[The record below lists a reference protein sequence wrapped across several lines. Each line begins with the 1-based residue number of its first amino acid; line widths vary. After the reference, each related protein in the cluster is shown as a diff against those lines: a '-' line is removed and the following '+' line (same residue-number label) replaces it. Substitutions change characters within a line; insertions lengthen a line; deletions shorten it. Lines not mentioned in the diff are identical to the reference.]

1 MDGIKNWS
9 GQWSD
14 GQTANAHHV
23 EIELQE
29 DNLVFRRLD
38 QPGTVPQLW
47 PYDDIRSPNPT
58 HSHDSTVLLSCLT
71 DPKQRLFIDEP
82 HFAKH
87 ILARVPTITAGSHQ
101 WSLLKWPL
109 GIAVCVLLF
118 WGLTYLNIISPANS
132 LAQILPDTTRVTLG
146 KGVVNTIVRDK
157 KVCNTAQGTAAFDK
171 LLSRLYNATPQS
183 MNFDIKVVDFD
194 FVNAFAAPGDQIIVS
209 GELIRQAD
217 SADEVAGVIAHEM
230 GHSIERHPE
239 SGIIR
244 ALGLLTVMQIFTAGE
259 SSTFGEIAFYL
270 VQSGYSRAAEQEAD
284 DHAGVILNK
293 TSIDTRPLA
302 GFFKRLL
309 NKKSV
314 KKKDDKTNTE
324 GEGSPQPTATAPDR
338 SEGKDIFSWI
348 SSHPATIKRMEAFN
362 RSTKVTSPPILNDAE
377 WRALKLI
384 CGEKNKSKKPK
395 KPS

>member
-14 GQTANAHHV
+14 GQTATAHDV

-29 DNLVFRRLD
+29 DNLVFRRID
-38 QPGTVPQLW
+38 QPNTVPQLW
-47 PYDDIRSPNPT
+47 PYNDIRSPNPT
-58 HSHDSTVLLSCLT
+58 HSHDRTVLLSCLS

-82 HFAKH
+82 DFAKH
-87 ILARVPTITAGSHQ
+87 ILARVPTITARAHQ

-109 GIAVCVLLF
+109 GIAACVVLF

-132 LAQILPDTTRVTLG
+132 LAQMLPDKTRISLG
-146 KGVVNTIVRDK
+146 KGVVSTIARDK
-157 KVCNTAQGTAAFDK
+157 KMCHTEQGTAAFQK
-171 LLSRLYNATPQS
+171 LLARLYTATPQS
-183 MNFDIKVVDFD
+183 INFNIKVYDFD

-217 SADEVAGVIAHEM
+217 SPDEVAGVIAHEM

-239 SGIIR
+239 AGIIR
-244 ALGLLTVMQIFTAGE
+244 ALGLLTAMQIFTAGE

-284 DHAGVILNK
+284 DHAGAILNK
-293 TSIDTRPLA
+293 STIDTRPLA

-309 NKKSV
+309 TKKTASKKEAQEKKST
-314 KKKDDKTNTE
+314 KNNQ
-324 GEGSPQPTATAPDR
+324 QPTATPPGDDDD
-338 SEGKDIFSWI
+338 SNFFSWI
-348 SSHPATIKRMEAFN
+348 SSHPAPQKRMDTFN
-362 RSTKVTSPPILNDAE
+362 RSTIVTTPPVLTDDE
-377 WRALKLI
+377 WRALKSI
-384 CGEKNKSKKPK
+384 CGKKTKSKKQK